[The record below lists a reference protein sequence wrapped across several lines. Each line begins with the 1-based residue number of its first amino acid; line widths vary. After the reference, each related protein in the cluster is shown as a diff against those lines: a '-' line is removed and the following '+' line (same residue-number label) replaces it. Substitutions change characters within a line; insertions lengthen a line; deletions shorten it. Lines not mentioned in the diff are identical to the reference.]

1 MLSGKKQSWIINK
14 GKATKVLV
22 KIVKKFELYPEGN
35 GDSIKYFKH
44 GTEKMERTSE
54 TAYNIT
60 SNPGKK

>member
-1 MLSGKKQSWIINK
+1 M
-14 GKATKVLV
+14 KVLV